1 MKRRMQWA
9 ALLLLLCSAVVLPQ
23 GGGKAEPLRIEF
35 KRGTYTT
42 TVNGR
47 VRDDQEMEFTFAAK
61 KGQRLSIKLT
71 SVPTKATV
79 FDLTAPDDADLG
91 LEYDANWSFNK
102 VLPVSGDYLI
112 TVARPTTDKGK
123 ASFKLTVTIR

>member
-1 MKRRMQWA
+1 MIRGFHSA
-9 ALLLLLCSAVVLPQ
+9 AAVILFSASLSLAQ
-23 GGGKAEPLRIEF
+23 GGGKAEPSRIEL

-42 TVNGR
+42 TVNGQ
-47 VRDDQEMEFTFAAK
+47 VKDAQELEYTLAAK

-79 FDLTAPDDADLG
+79 FDLKAPGDADLG

-102 VLPVSGDYLI
+102 VLPVTGDYLI
-112 TVARPTTDKGK
+112 IVARPTSEKGK
-123 ASFKLTVTIR
+123 ASFKLVITIR

>member
-1 MKRRMQWA
+1 MHWA
-9 ALLLLLCSAVVLPQ
+9 ALLILLCSAVVLPQ

-47 VRDDQEMEFTFAAK
+47 VRDDQEMEFTFAAR
-61 KGQRLSIKLT
+61 KGQNLSIKLT

-79 FDLTAPDDADLG
+79 FDLKAPDDADLG